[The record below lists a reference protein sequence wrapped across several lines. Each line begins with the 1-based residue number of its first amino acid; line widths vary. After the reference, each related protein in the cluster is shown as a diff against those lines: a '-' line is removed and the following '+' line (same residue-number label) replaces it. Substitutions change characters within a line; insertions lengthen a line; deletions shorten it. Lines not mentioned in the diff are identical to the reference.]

1 MLMPPAREQIRGAG
15 QPPGVEYML
24 EATRR
29 FGKEA
34 LLRHAPGVFWAYV
47 RARHGHLEPEMALLP
62 RLCRPDRTSVDVGA
76 NYGIYSYYMLKY
88 SRACAAFEP
97 YPHLAELLR
106 RGLGDRL
113 QVHEVALSDHTGAAR
128 MTACESEMGYN
139 TIEPSN
145 KIEGKVDDPRLI
157 VTLEVP
163 VRRLDEFDL
172 GAIGFVKIDVEG
184 HEESVLRGAVDTIAS
199 HRPAMLIEMEERHRA
214 GSRERVARRLED
226 LGYAGFYFDNGKLLS
241 LDSFDPA
248 RNQNLA
254 RPDVYIRNFI
264 FLPDHRIDEFAEYR
278 HVM

>member
-1 MLMPPAREQIRGAG
+1 ML
-15 QPPGVEYML
+15 L

-34 LLRHAPGVFWAYV
+34 LLRHAPGIFWAYV

-113 QVHEVALSDHTGAAR
+113 QVHEVALSDHSGVAQ
-128 MTACESEMGYN
+128 MTASVTQTGQN
-139 TIEPSN
+139 TIEPTN
-145 KIEGKVDDPRLI
+145 QIQGKVNDPTSI
-157 VTLEVP
+157 VTLDVP
-163 VRRLDEFDL
+163 VRQLDEFDL
-172 GAIGFVKIDVEG
+172 GAVGFIKVDVQG
-184 HEESVLRGAVDTIAS
+184 HEEEVIAGGAHTIS
-199 HRPAMLIEMEERHRA
+199 THRPAMLIELEEQHRT
-214 GSRERVARRLED
+214 GSRERVAHWLED
-226 LGYAGFYFDNGKLLS
+226 LGYAGFYFENGKLLS
-241 LDSFDPA
+241 VGSFDPA

-278 HVM
+278 QVT